1 MRNVYLDKMVR
12 TYKRKTDRSTNEEN
26 VSKALRDIANKTE
39 TISSAAR
46 KFNIRRTTLR
56 ERFKKYTKKNV
67 ADSGNSSNDEGTV
80 ANFSSKFS
88 TRQVLTTKQENDL
101 TVYFEKCSAL
111 QFGLTR
117 VMALKFV
124 YQYVV
129 KNQIKHPPSWDEKE
143 MAGSDWLLGFMH
155 RNTTLS
161 LRKPEN
167 VSLARAT
174 GFNATAVQLF
184 YTNLEDVYKRFNF
197 PPNRIYNLDET
208 GVNTVLQTPKVFFF

>member
-1 MRNVYLDKMVR
+1 MVR
-12 TYKRKTDRSTNEEN
+12 TYKRKTERATNETN
-26 VSKALRDIANKTE
+26 VSKALQDIRNKTE

-46 KFNIRRTTLR
+46 KYNIRRTTLR
-56 ERFKKYTKKNV
+56 ERFKKYTKKTV
-67 ADSGNSSNDEGTV
+67 ADSGNKSSNDEGTV
-80 ANFSSKFS
+80 VNFSSTFS
-88 TRQVLTTKQENDL
+88 TRQVLTSEQENDL

-143 MAGSDWLLGFMH
+143 MAGCDWLLGFMH

-174 GFNATAVQLF
+174 GFNATAVQFF
-184 YTNLEDVYKRFNF
+184 YLNLENVYKRFDF
-197 PPNRIYNLDET
+197 PPSRIYNLDET
-208 GVNTVLQTPKVFFF
+208 GINTATIQTPKVFFFKL